1 MSDSLVNV
9 AQDFKKLVPQ
19 NLMLQK
25 YQELDLTRER
35 LAFVKEFSYTLCS
48 VVYDTY
54 LGHDFIH
61 TEDDIIGHYKWS
73 LKKVIDQYEKL
84 GIIIKP
90 SIQFYKYFMEHF
102 VIFLYDNKTEQS
114 LQKSINFFTMFN
126 SYSNPKTV
134 LDFYLLL
141 ELYGHFNDSLFLLS
155 V

>member
-1 MSDSLVNV
+1 MANV

-35 LAFVKEFSYTLCS
+35 LAFVKEFSCTLS
-48 VVYDTY
+48 TVVYDTY
-54 LGHDFIH
+54 LGPEFIH
-61 TEDDIIGHYKWS
+61 SEDDIIGHYKWC
-73 LKKVIDQYEKL
+73 LKKVVDQYAQC
-84 GIIIKP
+84 GIVLKP
-90 SIQFYKYFMEHF
+90 SIPLYKYYMEHF
-102 VIFLYDNKTEQS
+102 VTFVYDNKTEHS
-114 LQKSINFFTMFN
+114 LQKSLNFFSMFT

-141 ELYGHFNDSLFLLS
+141 ELYALFNESLFLLP